1 MRLMD
6 EATFGAQR
14 EREFVESVR
23 RTAQR
28 TFDQAAYLP
37 ADQIYSVLAAELR
50 RRGIEPD
57 PEAVYEGA
65 LVISPGKKPRV
76 LRQ

>member
-1 MRLMD
+1 MD
-6 EATFGAQR
+6 EAAFGTQR
-14 EREFVESVR
+14 EREFVASVR
-23 RTAQR
+23 RAAQR

-37 ADQIYSVLAAELR
+37 ADQMYSVLSAELR

-65 LVISPGKKPRV
+65 LLISRGKKPRV
-76 LRQ
+76 LRH